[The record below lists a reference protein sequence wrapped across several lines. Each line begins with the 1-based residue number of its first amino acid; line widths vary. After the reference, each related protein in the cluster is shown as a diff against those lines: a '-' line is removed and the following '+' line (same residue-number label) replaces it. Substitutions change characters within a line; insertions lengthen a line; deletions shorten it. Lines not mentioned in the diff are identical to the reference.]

1 MYVRYDP
8 CSVSACSA
16 NLPDTVYWINRDY
29 KICIVRFYPCCDKLS
44 DPGTDIGHMGYL
56 HVDTAY
62 LPEFYI
68 VSACFTAMAL
78 WRHKANIKRL
88 LTGTENKFGMK
99 KNQEE

>member
-1 MYVRYDP
+1 
-8 CSVSACSA
+8 
-16 NLPDTVYWINRDY
+16 
-29 KICIVRFYPCCDKLS
+29 
-44 DPGTDIGHMGYL
+44 MGYL